1 MTGLSNS
8 FSPETLRTLGWSL
21 LHFVWQGFAL
31 VAIASITM
39 ALLRRASARYV
50 VGVLTLVAMVASVA
64 ITFVLLLNSQS
75 AMRATENA
83 ATPMIAFAQKAIFAQ
98 TVQPVLAGAP
108 AAKTFSAQTLPLLVE
123 FWLVGVLFFTLRTA
137 GSLIYLE
144 RLRRAASVSVAPAL
158 LAKCRELQKRLGLQR
173 VIQFCECRWLDAPA
187 VIGWFKPV
195 VLLPVRALTGLT
207 EDQIEAVIAHELAHI
222 RRFDSFVNLF
232 QVVAESILFF
242 HPAVWWLNRRVRIE
256 RENCC
261 DDVAV
266 AACGNH
272 LGYAR
277 ALTTMEEWRATPAL
291 SVAANGGPLAARI
304 SRILGLRHTA
314 ENRTA
319 GLGAGFVCF
328 GAAAIAASLLWGVS
342 HPAAAARIEK
352 VLLAPVARTA
362 HAATATVTP
371 ARISSP
377 GVLASMVVAPD
388 PNSAPEAQPDP
399 QAPAQSSAK
408 SSYIEEMKSVG
419 LDHLDVDQ
427 LVSMKIQGVTAEYV
441 KEMVAAGFK
450 PDPDELVS
458 MKIQGVTPQYIK
470 SIRDMG
476 YAPDGDQIL
485 GMKIQGVT
493 PEYIKQIRDLGFK
506 PDVDEIVGM
515 KIQGVTPEYV
525 KQIRDLGFNPN
536 ADEIV
541 GMKIQG
547 VTPEYVQQ
555 IRALGFKPDADEIT
569 GMKIQGITPE
579 YVKQIRDLGFNPNA
593 DEIMGMKIQGV
604 TPEYVKQMRELGFN
618 PNADEIVGMKLQ
630 GVSAEYVKAL
640 AAEGYKLNAEEA
652 TEAKI
657 MGITPEFIREAK
669 SHGFSNLSMEK
680 LIQLKHANIF

>member
-1 MTGLSNS
+1 MTGLLNI
-8 FSPETLRTLGWSL
+8 FAPETLRTLGWSL

-31 VAIASITM
+31 VAIASIAMT
-39 ALLRRASARYV
+39 LLRRASARYV
-50 VGVLTLVAMVASVA
+50 VGVLALVAMVASVA

-83 ATPMIAFAQKAIFAQ
+83 ATPMIVFAQKAIFAQ
-98 TVQPVLAGAP
+98 SVQPALAGAP
-108 AAKTFSAQTLPLLVE
+108 AAKSFFAQALPLLVE

-158 LAKCRELQKRLGLQR
+158 LAKCRELQKRLGLNR

-187 VIGWFKPV
+187 VIGWFRPV
-195 VLLPVRALTGLT
+195 VLLPFRALTGLT

-232 QVVAESILFF
+232 QVIAESILFF
-242 HPAVWWLNRRVRIE
+242 HPAVWWLNKRVRLE

-291 SVAANGGPLAARI
+291 SIAANGGPLAARI
-304 SRILGLRHTA
+304 SRILGLRHAT

-328 GAAAIAASLLWGVS
+328 GAAVIAASLLWGVS
-342 HPAAAARIEK
+342 HPVAAARIQSS
-352 VLLAPVARTA
+352 LLAPITQAV
-362 HAATATVTP
+362 HVATVTP
-371 ARISSP
+371 APLPSP
-377 GVLASMVVAPD
+377 RVLASLSAAPD
-388 PNSAPEAQPDP
+388 PVPAPEAWPEP
-399 QAPAQSSAK
+399 QAQAQSSSK

-427 LVSMKIQGVTAEYV
+427 LVSLKIQGVTAEYV

-450 PDPDELVS
+450 PDPDQLVS

-476 YAPDGDQIL
+476 YAPDGDEIVS
-485 GMKIQGVT
+485 MKIQGVT
-493 PEYIKQIRDLGFK
+493 PEYIKQMRDLGFK
-506 PDVDEIVGM
+506 PDADEIVSMKIQGITPEYVKQMRDLGFNPNADEIISM

-525 KQIRDLGFNPN
+525 QQIRSLGYKPDADEIVSMKIQGITPEYVKQMRDLGFNPN

-547 VTPEYVQQ
+547 VTPEYV
-555 IRALGFKPDADEIT
+555 
-569 GMKIQGITPE
+569 
-579 YVKQIRDLGFNPNA
+579 KQMRDLGFNPS
-593 DEIMGMKIQGV
+593 
-604 TPEYVKQMRELGFN
+604 
-618 PNADEIVGMKLQ
+618 ADEIVGMKIQ
-630 GVSAEYVKAL
+630 GVSAEYVKSL
-640 AAEGYKLNAEEA
+640 QAEGFKLDADEVV
-652 TEAKI
+652 EAKI

-680 LIQLKHANIF
+680 LIDLKRANIF